1 MDSASRSFG
10 ENSRLQNVRVDPS
23 DAQTKYLGPEPLQRH
38 YESMYL
44 GACRWR
50 SILDHKS
57 RTRGPILLMVTR
69 CEQEANGL
77 QP

>member
-38 YESMYL
+38 TK
-44 GACRWR
+44 ACTWVPVDGEVY
-50 SILDHKS
+50 STTKV
-57 RTRGPILLMVTR
+57 G
-69 CEQEANGL
+69 QEGL
-77 QP
+77 FC